1 MKKENLYLKQYG
13 KVVEVEIYMYFNDI
27 PEIKQQQI
35 NKQTEKILDY
45 IDWDEIVLYAVYKY
59 DNKSNSLISA
69 DFMILRMNKEK
80 YINLAKKISPHC
92 RLFFKE
98 NLTQHSANLHDNST

>member
-1 MKKENLYLKQYG
+1 MRKENLYLKQYG

-45 IDWDEIVLYAVYKY
+45 MGKDEENNLDIYEVINSGKVYGITGKH
-59 DNKSNSLISA
+59 NS
-69 DFMILRMNKEK
+69 KW
-80 YINLAKKISPHC
+80 NLS
-92 RLFFKE
+92 E
-98 NLTQHSANLHDNST
+98 

>member
-45 IDWDEIVLYAVYKY
+45 ISKDEENNLDIYEVIDSGKVYGITGKH
-59 DNKSNSLISA
+59 NS
-69 DFMILRMNKEK
+69 KW
-80 YINLAKKISPHC
+80 NLS
-92 RLFFKE
+92 E
-98 NLTQHSANLHDNST
+98 